1 MTRTGTMDAVT
12 VTTAN
17 NRLIDRKIK
26 SLENEL
32 ERQLQAVNDTFAR
45 NKELRGRID
54 GLRRERAVQDALY
67 TEMARELRR
76 NTVLIK
82 RGGEVRAL
90 PRRIARA
97 GAGRRSLQ
105 RGSLAGSGPPRV
117 PRQLRPLRAGRPR
130 GALAQGGGV
139 VRAADAEAAGGGLAA
154 ITPCDA
160 GGLALTRAFA
170 ATAGAI
176 RWQAGAGHHA
186 AGGARRG
193 RERVGRGR
201 ERGRRLLARP

>member
-45 NKELRGRID
+45 NKDLRSRID

-82 RGGEVRAL
+82 RGGEVRRAL
-90 PRRIARA
+90 GCA
-97 GAGRRSLQ
+97 
-105 RGSLAGSGPPRV
+105 
-117 PRQLRPLRAGRPR
+117 
-130 GALAQGGGV
+130 
-139 VRAADAEAAGGGLAA
+139 
-154 ITPCDA
+154 
-160 GGLALTRAFA
+160 AFA
-170 ATAGAI
+170 AFRRRAC
-176 RWQAGAGHHA
+176 
-186 AGGARRG
+186 RRG
-193 RERVGRGR
+193 GPGAAAHRKPTAWRS
-201 ERGRRLLARP
+201 APTASAPS